1 VTFNSILFDK
11 PDAASVLDPHEAS
24 ELFGDLNLDQVFS
37 AVRAGRDEYEL
48 EPLFRSLL
56 NDVESIRYRHDAL
69 RDLESE
75 GLAKVVRAFGTAM
88 RTMRGRLSRGE
99 NLHHRY
105 QKGRWFLEAVAA
117 YGDAVSALADGL
129 IAQKPR
135 SAAFA
140 GLRDYVAAYR
150 QSEPFGALLADAA
163 EVVSGLDSVRYNLR
177 IRANRVTVSGY
188 AGEADYGAEV
198 ERTFEKFAQ
207 GEVRDHEFAFRVEPG
222 MDRVEAT
229 VLEMVADI
237 YPETFR
243 ALDRFVEDHAGYLD
257 PVLARFDREVQFY
270 LAYAELIGSI
280 QSPELPFCYPTVSDS
295 KEVFAGGAFDL
306 ALARKL
312 RREHGTTVLNDL
324 RLRGRERILVVT
336 GPNQGGKTTFARMVG
351 QLHYLGRLGLP
362 VPGTEAQL
370 FLFDRLFAHFERQE
384 AIENLTGKLEDD
396 LIRIQRIF
404 SEATERSL
412 VILNESFSATTAEDG
427 LLLGRLVLR
436 KLVELDALAVYV
448 TFLHELATDGPT
460 TVSMVS
466 SVDPADPGKRTFHF
480 LRRPPEGLAYAL
492 AIAEKYAL
500 TYKDVKRRVV
510 A

>member
-1 VTFNSILFDK
+1 VTFSSILFDR
-11 PDAASVLDPHEAS
+11 PDAASVLDPHQAS

-88 RTMRGRLSRGE
+88 RTVRGRLGRGAD
-99 NLHHRY
+99 LHHRH
-105 QKGRWFLEAVAA
+105 QKARWILEAVAI

-129 IAQKPR
+129 AAQKPR
-135 SAAFA
+135 SAAFV
-140 GLRDYVAAYR
+140 GLRDYVVAYR
-150 QSEPFGALLADAA
+150 RSEPFTALLAEAA
-163 EVVSGLDSVRYNLR
+163 EVTSGLDSVRYNVR
-177 IRANRVTVSGY
+177 IKGNRVTVSGY

-207 GEVRDHEFAFRVEPG
+207 GEVRDREFAFREEPA
-222 MDRVEAT
+222 MDRVEMT

-237 YPETFR
+237 YSETFR
-243 ALDRFVEDHAGYLD
+243 ALDRFVEVHADYLD

-270 LAYAELIGSI
+270 LAYIELIDSI
-280 QSPELPFCYPTVSDS
+280 RSPELPFCYPTVTLA
-295 KEVFAGGAFDL
+295 KEILARDAFDL

-324 RLRGRERILVVT
+324 RLSGKERILVVT
-336 GPNQGGKTTFARMVG
+336 GPNQGGKTTFARTFG
-351 QLHYLGRLGLP
+351 QLHYLARLGLP
-362 VPGTEAQL
+362 VPGTEARL
-370 FLFDRLFAHFERQE
+370 CLFDRLFTHFERQE
-384 AIENLTGKLEDD
+384 GTESLTGKLEDD
-396 LIRIQRIF
+396 LIRIQLIF
-404 SEATERSL
+404 AEATEHSL
-412 VILNESFSATTAEDG
+412 IILNESFSATTAEDG
-427 LLLGRLVLR
+427 LLLGRLVLG
-436 KLVELDALAVYV
+436 KLVALDALAVYV
-448 TFLHELATDGPT
+448 TFLHELATDGPA

-466 SVDPADPGKRTFHF
+466 SVHPADPGRRTFHF
-480 LRRPPEGLAYAL
+480 LRKPPEGLAYAL